1 MTGDVDVILDA
12 LRRGLGDD
20 SLLANGKVLPER
32 QLAERFGLGRARLRR
47 LLDVLEAEGAIF
59 RRQGQG
65 TFAAPPPAAG
75 GLGTLARQVTPHNL
89 MEVRMEIEPALAAL
103 AAQRATADELAVLE
117 RLMRA
122 TLAPED
128 LRAYETADDIFHFKI
143 AELAHN
149 PLFLTIHQSI
159 RSVRRHA
166 QWTARR
172 RETLSAE
179 RLADL
184 GAQHV
189 ALFDRIAARHSDDA
203 AAEMERHLLSVSS
216 AMLRQRRS
224 EASSGGRSGRDSP
237 EGPAR

>member
-1 MTGDVDVILDA
+1 MSGDDEAILDA
-12 LRRGLGDD
+12 LRLGLSLGDD

-75 GLGTLARQVTPHNL
+75 GLETLARQVTPHNL

-103 AAQRATADELAVLE
+103 AAQRATPDELAVLE
-117 RLMRA
+117 RLMHA
-122 TLAPED
+122 TLASQDP
-128 LRAYETADDIFHFKI
+128 RAYEKADDIFHFKI

-166 QWTARR
+166 QWTERR
-172 RETLSAE
+172 RETLSPE
-179 RLADL
+179 RLAQL
-184 GAQHV
+184 GAQHE
-189 ALFDRIAARHSDDA
+189 ALFEQIAARRSAEA
-203 AAEMERHLLSVSS
+203 AAEMERHLLSVSNV
-216 AMLRQRRS
+216 MLRQRRF
-224 EASSGGRSGRDSP
+224 ESGRQIAK
-237 EGPAR
+237 G